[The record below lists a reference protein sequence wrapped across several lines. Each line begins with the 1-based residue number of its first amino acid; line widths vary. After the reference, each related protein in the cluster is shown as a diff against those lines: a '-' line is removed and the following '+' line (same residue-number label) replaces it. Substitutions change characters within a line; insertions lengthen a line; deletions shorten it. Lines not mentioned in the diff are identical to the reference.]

1 MVKITVDISD
11 EAQIKLLEIQLER
24 KKEKIKPSAI
34 NKIASEMLE
43 RKLIE
48 ESKKEKPEK

>member
-24 KKEKIKPSAI
+24 KKEKITPSAL

-43 RKLIE
+43 KKLTE
-48 ESKKEKPEK
+48 NKKKPAK